1 LNDAVDYAKAASEL
15 HEQQVQR
22 PDLAAQT
29 AGAII
34 ALPHARAACSSVPS
48 KAGLETWQSS
58 LTTGGVAMVR
68 YVCSRACTASLWG
81 SLALC
86 CSLLAPAA
94 FADPEGP
101 RDTPAEFTRMACYDL
116 VQHEGRM
123 IAWGRWEQGF
133 SQERMRSA
141 PFAPNTP
148 EWMVSMVQRWI
159 ADAYSWQVT
168 DEQVYQWA
176 AELGN
181 TSDLPQA
188 SSLSQHQTIAIWM
201 RRIARECAQQP
212 T

>member
-1 LNDAVDYAKAASEL
+1 VGWAAAAREL

-22 PDLAAQT
+22 PDTAAET

-34 ALPHARAACSSVPS
+34 ALPRTRAACSSAAS

-58 LTTGGVAMVR
+58 LTTGGVAMFRFVG
-68 YVCSRACTASLWG
+68 SRMCTASLWG
-81 SLALC
+81 SVALC

-101 RDTPAEFTRMACYDL
+101 RDTPAQFTRMACYDL

-141 PFAPNTP
+141 PFAPDTP
-148 EWMVSMVQRWI
+148 QWMVSMVQRWI

-168 DEQVYQWA
+168 DEQIYQWA
-176 AELGN
+176 EELGN
-181 TSDLPQA
+181 TANLPSA
-188 SSLSQHQTIAIWM
+188 NRLSPHVTIAIWM
-201 RRIARECAQQP
+201 RRIAKQCSTGEP